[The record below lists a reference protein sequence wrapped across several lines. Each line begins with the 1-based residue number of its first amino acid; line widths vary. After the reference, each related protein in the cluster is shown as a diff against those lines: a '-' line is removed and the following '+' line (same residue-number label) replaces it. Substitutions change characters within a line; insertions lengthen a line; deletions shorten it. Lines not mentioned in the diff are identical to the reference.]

1 MGVKTTERNID
12 NKPKKG
18 VSLAKTNFVLA
29 ILALVIS
36 VVLLIT
42 TFQVNTTHEK
52 LNLISKEHIEWQQVT
67 IDMESASN
75 YLTEEC
81 RAFVVSGKDENLE
94 HYFWEA
100 RTNRRREKAVDKIRE
115 RFSEDSEIYQKLR
128 SSLEESYNLMNTE
141 YYAMRLYLYAYKK
154 DTEELLDKYPE
165 LKTVELSESVREANW
180 KDQLDMAQQAVNNAY
195 YRDKKDRIEKGV
207 TDCMTEL
214 IGNTSNAQKAVTDD
228 MSMILTLQRIWI
240 ALLIGIML
248 VIILTVMYQI
258 INPLRKAVP
267 KIRNDEPLLVSGA
280 AAFSSPSAATSPP
293 H

>member
-81 RAFVVSGKDENLE
+81 RAFVVSGKEENLE

-100 RTNRRREKAVDKIRE
+100 RTNRRRERRWIRFASAFRKIRK
-115 RFSEDSEIYQKLR
+115 STR
-128 SSLEESYNLMNTE
+128 SSDL
-141 YYAMRLYLYAYKK
+141 
-154 DTEELLDKYPE
+154 P
-165 LKTVELSESVREANW
+165 LKS
-180 KDQLDMAQQAVNNAY
+180 
-195 YRDKKDRIEKGV
+195 RI
-207 TDCMTEL
+207 T
-214 IGNTSNAQKAVTDD
+214 
-228 MSMILTLQRIWI
+228 
-240 ALLIGIML
+240 
-248 VIILTVMYQI
+248 
-258 INPLRKAVP
+258 
-267 KIRNDEPLLVSGA
+267 
-280 AAFSSPSAATSPP
+280 
-293 H
+293 